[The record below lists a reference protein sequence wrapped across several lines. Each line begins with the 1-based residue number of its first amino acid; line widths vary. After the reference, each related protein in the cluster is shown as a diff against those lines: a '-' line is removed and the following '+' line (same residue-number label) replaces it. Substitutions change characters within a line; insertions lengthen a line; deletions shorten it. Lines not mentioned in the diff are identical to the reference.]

1 MPRKSRIIEEMNGSL
16 HALDSLGLIKVHEM
30 AAFDAMYNAHKGPK
44 EGDTLDMSYAD
55 GEIRMKPANKRI
67 KYTLDELLAE
77 YNEPMGSHKPS
88 PEETK
93 WLNGA
98 PVGKEFI

>member
-1 MPRKSRIIEEMNGSL
+1 MPRKSRIIEEMNDSL
-16 HALDSLGLIKVHEM
+16 HALDNLGFIKAHEM
-30 AAFDAMYNAHKGPK
+30 AAVDVMYNAYKGPK

-55 GEIRMKPANKRI
+55 GEIQMKPAKKT

-88 PEETK
+88 PEEMK
-93 WLNGA
+93 WLDA
-98 PVGKEFI
+98 EPVGRELL

>member
-1 MPRKSRIIEEMNGSL
+1 MPRKSRIIEEMNDSL

-30 AAFDAMYNAHKGPK
+30 AAVDAMYNAHKGPK

-55 GEIRMKPANKRI
+55 GEIRMKLAK
-67 KYTLDELLAE
+67 KKTKHTLDELLAE

-88 PEETK
+88 PEEMK
-93 WLNGA
+93 WLNSA
-98 PVGKEFI
+98 PVGRELL